1 RMDYT
6 VLGKP
11 VNLAA
16 RLQSLAKADQILIT
30 DTTRSL
36 VEQRVDCSFVDEVQ
50 PKGFSR
56 PVKFHSVDGL
66 KAGHERESASLSRTL
81 DHIEVNVL
89 DSSDIP
95 AAMRELKQIQEE
107 LEEQIGN
114 ASQKERD
121 EA

>member
-1 RMDYT
+1 MDE
-6 VLGKP
+6 G
-11 VNLAA
+11 
-16 RLQSLAKADQILIT
+16 
-30 DTTRSL
+30 
-36 VEQRVDCSFVDEVQ
+36 Q

-56 PVKFHSVDGL
+56 PVKFHSVDGF
-66 KAGHERESASLSRTL
+66 KAGHDRESASLSRTL